1 METDTL
7 NRSSKRHRDKH
18 TKHYCLRVRQ
28 QMDKQTERKAAKQV
42 YFDVLKGLS
51 EQERNGGCK
60 MLMHL

>member
-1 METDTL
+1 MSKSQTTEGQTD
-7 NRSSKRHRDKH
+7 RKRKRK
-18 TKHYCLRVRQ
+18 R
-28 QMDKQTERKAAKQV
+28 ERERERERAKQV

>member
-7 NRSSKRHRDKH
+7 NRSSKRHRD
-18 TKHYCLRVRQ
+18 THYCLRVRQ
-28 QMDKQTERKAAKQV
+28 QKDKQTERKAAKQV